1 MLHFTDGLNGQMTMK
16 ILTKLP
22 KFHSFDISGYLP
34 PEREAVEAKS
44 YSLNV
49 SGYRGFV
56 DDEVTIPT
64 NKSTS
69 FPGRRLPTIMVKVPK
84 TQNGVNDFVCILF

>member
-22 KFHSFDISGYLP
+22 KFHSFNITGYLP
-34 PEREAVEAKS
+34 SEREAVEAKP

-49 SGYRGFV
+49 SGYQGFV
-56 DDEVTIPT
+56 EDEVTIST
-64 NKSTS
+64 NNSTS
-69 FPGRRLPTIMVKVPK
+69 FPGRRLPTIMVKLPK
-84 TQNGVNDFVCILF
+84 TQNGVNVFVCILF